1 MREYPSSAELCM
13 AWTYLAGALLIRHK
27 STKMY
32 TYEHTGSVDN
42 SIRGVIC
49 GARTPSYINILESIT
64 IATTGDS
71 TDFGDIPRNGIG
83 YIAGT
88 SDSHGGL
95 VE

>member
-1 MREYPSSAELCM
+1 MDFVTIATTGN
-13 AWTYLAGALLIRHK
+13 ATDFGDTIG
-27 STKMY
+27 

-64 IATTGDS
+64 IATTGNS